1 VDIFILIGIAVGLS
15 LDAFTVS
22 VTNSTIIKNLELRHG
37 LRMSVF
43 FGFFQMIMPII
54 GWAAGLTFSQYIQ
67 GFDHWIAFGLLA
79 FVGGRMI
86 WSGLPMNK
94 QTDSSNNENNQ
105 DCRNLPTLFV
115 LSIATSIDAMAV
127 GLSFALIEISIIFPA
142 IIIGIITFLMSL
154 IGYFIGKRIGE
165 KLDFKLEVIGGIIL
179 IGIGIKILFDHI
191 M

>member
-1 VDIFILIGIAVGLS
+1 MDIFILIGIAVGLS